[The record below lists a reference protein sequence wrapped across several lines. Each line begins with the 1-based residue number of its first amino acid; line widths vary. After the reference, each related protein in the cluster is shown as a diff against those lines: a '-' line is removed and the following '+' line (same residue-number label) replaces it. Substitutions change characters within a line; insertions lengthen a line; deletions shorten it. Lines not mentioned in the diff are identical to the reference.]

1 MSVPRPTL
9 YRDAALADPS
19 GPSLRKEVS
28 LLVDAGH
35 VVWIRPRTDEGD
47 LPAGVRGIDAGG
59 SAIVPGMVD
68 AHSHVTLPGGSPWID
83 RRADPPDELLDFAAP
98 NWDPLRRAGVR
109 GVPAV

>member
-47 LPAGVRGIDAGG
+47 LPAGRRVIHAGG
-59 SAIVPGMVD
+59 ATIVPRMVD
-68 AHSHVTLPGGSPWID
+68 AHSHRTLPGGSHLID
-83 RRADPPDELLDFAAP
+83 LGADSPGELLDDAEH
-98 NWDPLRRAGVR
+98 NT
-109 GVPAV
+109 

>member
-47 LPAGVRGIDAGG
+47 LPAGVRVLDAGG
-59 SAIVPGMVD
+59 PTIVPRMGD
-68 AHSHVTLPGGSPWID
+68 AHSHVTLPGGSHSIGPG
-83 RRADPPDELLDFAAP
+83 AGPPEELRDVPEP
-98 NWDPLRRAGVR
+98 NRGLLRRAGV
-109 GVPAV
+109 

>member
-47 LPAGVRGIDAGG
+47 LPAGVRVIDAGG
-59 SAIVPGMVD
+59 SSIVPRMVD
-68 AHSHVTLPGGSPWID
+68 AHSHATLPGGSRWID
-83 RRADPPDELLDFAAP
+83 PGADPPDELPRVAA
-98 NWDPLRRAGVR
+98 LHGVR
-109 GVPAV
+109 LCRAAARWAPAG